1 MTEFNARKL
10 AIHWHADQ
18 KYGNEPYIK
27 HLDAVADLVKN
38 FGGTQREIDL
48 AYLHDILE
56 DTAVSEGL
64 IPGGLRADLR
74 SLTDSKG
81 ANRRE
86 RKRLTYERWNLQ
98 GLTPSAALV
107 KVCDRIANMLNCI
120 DTGNTSLESMYRKE
134 MQAFLSAVKANNRA
148 GQSDPQN
155 NKPNGP
161 VNTPLKRALEVLESI

>member
-1 MTEFNARKL
+1 MTFDARKL

-27 HLDAVADLVKN
+27 HLDNVAVLVQQ
-38 FGGTQREIDL
+38 FGGSQKEIEL

-56 DTAVSEGL
+56 DTAISETL
-64 IPGGLRADLR
+64 IPGELRADLR

-81 ANRRE
+81 PNRKE

-107 KVCDRIANMLNCI
+107 KVCDRIANLQNCI
-120 DTGNTSLESMYRKE
+120 DTGNTGLEAMYRKE

-148 GQSDPQN
+148 SRSDPQN
-155 NKPNGP
+155 TKPNGP
-161 VNTPLKRALEVLESI
+161 ANTALKRALEMLESI